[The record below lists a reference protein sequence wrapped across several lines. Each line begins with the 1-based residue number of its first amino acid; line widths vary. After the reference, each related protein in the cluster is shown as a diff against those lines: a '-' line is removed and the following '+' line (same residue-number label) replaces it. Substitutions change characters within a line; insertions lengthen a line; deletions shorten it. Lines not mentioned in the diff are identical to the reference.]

1 MENLWKT
8 SNDLPKGTANL
19 GNLKVSYF
27 VDRREVKYPRLEI
40 KPDKSILVIL
50 PLNNTENLTPEKFL
64 IEKERWIV
72 KKIEKIDSYLKFVS
86 NYEME
91 LKNKAFLFGKFY
103 DMMIE
108 RGARKNIVL
117 NGNEIKIFTPN
128 EGDYLNYLRKWIKRQ
143 LRQKANVYVSKYS
156 QEMHV
161 EFNRMFIKS
170 QKNKW
175 ASCSSKSNLNL
186 NLKLAALPEEL
197 IEYIVIH
204 ELAHLK
210 ERKHNEKFWSLVK
223 KYCPNYKE
231 GEDKLGGFWFLTERN
246 SFWNEI

>member
-19 GNLKVSYF
+19 GNLKVSYL

-40 KPDKSILVIL
+40 KPDKNILVIL
-50 PLNNTENLTPEKFL
+50 PLNNTENLTPGKFL
-64 IEKERWIV
+64 IEKEKWIV
-72 KKIEKIDSYLKFVS
+72 KKFEKIDLYLKFVS

-161 EFNRMFIKS
+161 EFNKMFIKS

-204 ELAHLK
+204 ELVHLK
-210 ERKHNEKFWSLVK
+210 ERKHNQKFWTLVK

-231 GEDKLGGFWFLTERN
+231 EEDKLGGFWFLTERN